1 MSMKHHHP
9 RFRYHFRLRR
19 PAPQPTR
26 SQIRNSIR
34 GFEIAL
40 AALRTEVAF
49 ELTRPEPSA
58 ERLRW
63 MQERADKL
71 LDLIAGKEACL

>member
-1 MSMKHHHP
+1 MKHRP
-9 RFRYHFRLRR
+9 RFRNHFRARR
-19 PAPQPTR
+19 PAPPQPTR

-63 MQERADKL
+63 MQDRADKL